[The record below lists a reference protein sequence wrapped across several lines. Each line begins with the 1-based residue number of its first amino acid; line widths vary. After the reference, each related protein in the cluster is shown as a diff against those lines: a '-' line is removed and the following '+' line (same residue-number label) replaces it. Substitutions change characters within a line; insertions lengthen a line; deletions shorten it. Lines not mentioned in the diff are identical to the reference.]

1 MNHLSGR
8 TAHVFG
14 MDESVGAF
22 GNSLSLCD
30 SRWHRS
36 ACVFLL
42 APDGEEDQAVPVR
55 QLMAE

>member
-1 MNHLSGR
+1 MNHLSGG

-22 GNSLSLCD
+22 GNSLCD

-42 APDGEEDQAVPVR
+42 APDGEEDRAVPVR
-55 QLMAE
+55 QFLAE